1 MLELMNILGGNDGE
15 SMVVDV
21 TPNAIEQ
28 APGSTVE
35 FTVDYSDVPEGLS
48 LFWTLGGDFTQDLI
62 ESGVMDG
69 KFTPLTPNGTV
80 VITVQ
85 TLLSEALEA
94 LKTLTLEVRILSKK
108 GNVVGVSEG
117 VTFEY
122 TKHPVGQTQ
131 YNVPGTYDFVVPD
144 AVQYITAVCVGGGG
158 ASLPGL
164 STAGGDGGSL
174 RWRNRIPVVS
184 GETLSIEVGVGGK
197 NGTVMT
203 EVPGGRSRILRR
215 GQPILTAKGG
225 GGPSSDNTRI
235 TYKWVPHE
243 SSIGGRWVMPEVQP
257 FVGGGDGG
265 RGADGG
271 DSGPGG
277 GGGAGGY
284 RGAGGDGANQ
294 TTYQSYRDRVS
305 TPAGGSYT
313 IVRGGYAG
321 EGNSGAA
328 GGGGQY
334 VISGNNSEHATPGG
348 GVGILGMGPTGQG
361 GRNNSPADGGR
372 GGSGGTDA
380 SWTSVGVFGGGGRGS
395 SSLSSPFPGAV
406 DGGGGAVRL
415 LWGVNRAFPNT
426 KTGNL

>member
-1 MLELMNILGGNDGE
+1 MLELMNVLGGNDGE
-15 SMVVDV
+15 SMTIEV

-28 APGSTVE
+28 VPGSAVE
-35 FTVDYSDVPEGLS
+35 FTVDYSGVPDGLS

-62 ESGVMDG
+62 ESGIMDG
-69 KFTPLTPNGTV
+69 KFTPLTPNGTI
-80 VITVQ
+80 VITTQ
-85 TLLSEALEA
+85 TLLSETLEA
-94 LKTLTLEVRILSKK
+94 LKTLTLEVRILSKT
-108 GNVVGVSEG
+108 GNVVGASEG

-122 TKHPVGQTQ
+122 TKHPVGQIQ

-144 AVQYITAVCVGGGG
+144 QVQYITAVCVGAGG

-197 NGTVMT
+197 NGTVMA
-203 EVPGGRSRILRR
+203 EVPGGRSCILRR

-225 GGPSSDNTRI
+225 GGPASDNTRI
-235 TYKWVPHE
+235 TYVWVPYE
-243 SSIGGRWVMPEVQP
+243 DASGGRWVMPEVQP

-271 DSGPGG
+271 ASGPGG

-284 RGAGGDGANQ
+284 LGAGGNGANR
-294 TTYQSYRDRVS
+294 TTYQYYREWVS
-305 TPAGGSYT
+305 TQS
-313 IVRGGYAG
+313 GGYYKNNPGGFEG
-321 EGNSGAA
+321 EEDSGAA
-328 GGGGQY
+328 GGGGHY
-334 VISGNNSEHATPGG
+334 LIAGNNSEHATPGG
-348 GVGILGMGPTGQG
+348 GVGILGRGRTGEG
-361 GRNNSPADGGR
+361 GRNDSPVDGGR

-380 SWTSVGVFGGGGRGS
+380 SWTGVGVFGGGGRGA
-395 SSLSSPFPGAV
+395 SSLTSPFPGAV

-415 LWGVNRAFPNT
+415 IWGVGRAFPNT